1 MWKNAIITGLL
12 YGIGAGAA
20 CYLGYIFG
28 CQETELKYERE
39 LRKAAIDVLRS
50 EGRGSDSKES
60 EEGSHE

>member
-28 CQETELKYERE
+28 CQETELKYERD
-39 LRKAAIDVLRS
+39 LRKAAIDVLRNADHD
-50 EGRGSDSKES
+50 SDSKES

>member
-28 CQETELKYERE
+28 CQETELKYERS
-39 LRKAAIDVLRS
+39 LREAAIGMLHNADH
-50 EGRGSDSKES
+50 GSDSKES